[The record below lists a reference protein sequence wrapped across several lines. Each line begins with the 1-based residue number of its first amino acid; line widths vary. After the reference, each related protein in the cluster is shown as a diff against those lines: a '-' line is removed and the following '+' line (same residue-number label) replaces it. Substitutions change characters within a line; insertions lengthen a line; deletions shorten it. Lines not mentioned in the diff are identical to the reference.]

1 MDKVK
6 VIFRKD
12 KEGNII
18 AFLPELRVN
27 RGNIMSYMHIGQHGE
42 ASYQF
47 YAETKRADESE
58 YNSLLDEL
66 KRIYDDCTLV
76 VKQKLYYD
84 DLVNKAWQWKNR
96 SFGKMNDQMENN
108 NWKQYYSKG
117 GHLFYGKEKRK
128 QLHNWWREQN
138 S

>member
-12 KEGNII
+12 KEGSII

-27 RGNIMSYMHIGQHGE
+27 HGNIMSYMHIGQHSE

-47 YAETKRADESE
+47 YTETKKANESE

-66 KRIYDDCTLV
+66 KSIYDDCILV
-76 VKQKLYYD
+76 VNQRLRYD
-84 DLVNKAWQWKNR
+84 DLVYKAWQ
-96 SFGKMNDQMENN
+96 
-108 NWKQYYSKG
+108 
-117 GHLFYGKEKRK
+117 
-128 QLHNWWREQN
+128 
-138 S
+138 

>member
-12 KEGNII
+12 KNGNVI

-47 YAETKRADESE
+47 YAETKRASETE
-58 YNSLLDEL
+58 YNPLLDEL
-66 KRIYDDCTLV
+66 KRIYDDCILV
-76 VKQKLYYD
+76 VKQRICYD
-84 DLVNKAWQWKNR
+84 DLVNRAWKSQ
-96 SFGKMNDQMENN
+96 
-108 NWKQYYSKG
+108 
-117 GHLFYGKEKRK
+117 
-128 QLHNWWREQN
+128 
-138 S
+138 